1 VKTGNPNWK
10 KGKSG
15 NPNGRPKGINTKI
28 HALQEAIKL
37 VEKQKGKKKFL
48 IHAVEQ
54 AYEDKGVLIAILKKI
69 APDLKAVEI
78 AGMEGGSIKITVSKE

>member
-1 VKTGNPNWK
+1 MKTGNPNWK

-15 NPNGRPKGINTKI
+15 NPNGRPKGTNTKI
-28 HALQEAIKL
+28 HALEEAIKR
-37 VEKQKGKKKFL
+37 VEKKKGKKFL
-48 IHAVEQ
+48 THAIEQ
-54 AYEDKGVLIAILKKI
+54 AYEDKTVLVAILKKI